1 MSVKTSAAEKLATG
15 KIAIDAE
22 FWFHGEG
29 VLDFVTNF
37 DRSSATVETGYGMRH
52 CHSDT
57 NGNQRVIGIGL
68 HGALVIAIQD
78 SSGKRNDA

>member
-29 VLDFVTNF
+29 VLDFVTF
-37 DRSSATVETGYGMRH
+37 RSTSLLIETTGATRIRTVI
-52 CHSDT
+52 
-57 NGNQRVIGIGL
+57 NG
-68 HGALVIAIQD
+68 
-78 SSGKRNDA
+78 